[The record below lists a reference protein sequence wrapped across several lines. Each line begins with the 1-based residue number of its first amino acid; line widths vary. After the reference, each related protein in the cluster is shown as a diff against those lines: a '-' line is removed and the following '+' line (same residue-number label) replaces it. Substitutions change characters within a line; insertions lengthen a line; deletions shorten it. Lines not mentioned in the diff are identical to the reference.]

1 MMKRRTKKESESG
14 TAIIEFTIT
23 AAAFLMIIMAIVSAG
38 HLFFT
43 HNALVE
49 STRRGARYA
58 AMQARPGTEF
68 CQNNSTMVDPV
79 KNMVLYGT
87 TTAGTAPL
95 VNNLQPSNITV
106 CYSADYGVG
115 QGTVS
120 IKIEGYSY
128 TFAVGAFNINM
139 PAYQTTVVGESA
151 GTVPGVTCPD

>member
-1 MMKRRTKKESESG
+1 MKQRRTKKESESG
-14 TAIIEFTIT
+14 AAIVEFTLT
-23 AAAFLMIIMAIVSAG
+23 AAVFLMIIMAIISAG

-58 AMQARPGTEF
+58 AMVSKPGSES
-68 CQNNSTMVDPV
+68 CQNNSTTVTPI

-87 TTAGTAPL
+87 TTAGSATL
-95 VNNLQPSNITV
+95 VNNLQASNITV
-106 CYSADYGVG
+106 CYSSDYGVG

-120 IKIEGYSY
+120 VKIEGYSY

-151 GTVPGVTCPD
+151 GTVPGVTCP

>member
-1 MMKRRTKKESESG
+1 
-14 TAIIEFTIT
+14 
-23 AAAFLMIIMAIVSAG
+23 MIIMAIISAG

-58 AMQARPGTEF
+58 SLVAKPGTES
-68 CQNNSTMVDPV
+68 CQNNSTTVDAV

-87 TTAGTAPL
+87 PTAGTTTL
-95 VNNLQPSNITV
+95 VNNLQPSNVTV
-106 CYSADYGVG
+106 CYSSDYGVA

-120 IKIEGYSY
+120 VKIENYSY
-128 TFAVGAFNINM
+128 TFAVAGRVINM

-151 GTVPGVTCPD
+151 GWVPEVSCP

>member
-1 MMKRRTKKESESG
+1 MKGRRTNRESESG
-14 TAIIEFTIT
+14 TAIVEFTIT
-23 AAAFLMIIMAIVSAG
+23 AAIFLMIIMAIVSAG

-58 AMQARPGTEF
+58 SLIAKPGSQS
-68 CQNNSTMVDPV
+68 CQNNSTTVDAV

-87 TTAGTAPL
+87 TTAGTTTL

-106 CYSADYGVG
+106 CYSSDYGVG

-120 IKIEGYSY
+120 VKIESYSY
-128 TFAVGAFNINM
+128 TFAVGAFNITM

-151 GTVPGVTCPD
+151 GTVPGVTCP

>member
-1 MMKRRTKKESESG
+1 MIRRTIKRKSESG
-14 TAIIEFTIT
+14 TAVVEFAFT

-58 AMQARPGTEF
+58 SLVAKPNTEG
-68 CQNNSTMVDPV
+68 CQNNSTTVDAV

-87 TTAGTAPL
+87 ATAGTTTL
-95 VNNLQPSNITV
+95 VNNLQPSNVTV
-106 CYSADYGVG
+106 CYSNDYGVG

-120 IKIEGYSY
+120 VKIEGYSY

-151 GTVPGVTCPD
+151 GTVPGVTCP